1 MNFVGQECSLL
12 MGLRVS
18 SEARLVKE
26 EFRSIAAG
34 LRGRRVY
41 WLNLGQSMVGVSY
54 DAAGDQGPVESWMR

>member
-12 MGLRVS
+12 MGLRFS
-18 SEARLVKE
+18 SEMRLVKE

-34 LRGRRVY
+34 LRGRVY
-41 WLNLGQSMVGVSY
+41 WLSLGQSMVGVSY